1 MSVQSH
7 GFRDRGVSSAIGAA
21 FLALVVTSMASG
33 QDGPP
38 ANSPQGCSREEYDLN
53 ADCAREVPRPK
64 KLPRE
69 SAPIDLTGAWV
80 SIVSEEWRWRMMT
93 PPKGDRASIPLNARG
108 REQMDKWDPAHPEQC
123 KAFGAAGMI
132 RNPMRMRFSWVDDT
146 HLRLETDHG
155 QVTRDFYFDGS
166 KQSPGAPSMQGNSIA
181 SWEGGALKVVTTHL
195 APGFLRKNG
204 VPYSDQ
210 TVLTEYFDRYAA
222 AGGDYV
228 TVTTIV
234 NDPVYLTR
242 DFIVTT
248 DFKQLSKGS
257 AWRPTPCDAPLVVS
271 RATKR

>member
-1 MSVQSH
+1 MSVSFR
-7 GFRDRGVSSAIGAA
+7 GFGKGRALRAIGGVL
-21 FLALVVTSMASG
+21 LALAATAVSFA

-53 ADCAREVPRPK
+53 ADCARDVPRPK
-64 KLPRE
+64 KSPRE
-69 SAPIDLTGAWV
+69 SAPIDLAGYWV

-93 PPKGDRASIPLNARG
+93 PPKGDRASMPLNARA
-108 REQMDKWDPAHPEQC
+108 REEMDKWEPANPQQC

-132 RNPMRMRFSWVDDT
+132 RNPMRVRFTWVDDT

-155 QVTRDFYFDGS
+155 QVTRDFHFGAS
-166 KQSPGAPSMQGNSIA
+166 TQQTGAPSMQGNSVA
-181 SWEGGALKVVTTHL
+181 SWEGGALKVVTTGL
-195 APGFLRKNG
+195 AAGFLRKNG
-204 VPYSDQ
+204 APYSEQ
-210 TVLTEYFDRYAA
+210 TVLTEYFDRYSA

-248 DFKQLSKGS
+248 DFKQLPDGS
-257 AWRPTPCDAPLVVS
+257 AWRPTACDAPLVI
-271 RATKR
+271 RKAQR

>member
-1 MSVQSH
+1 MH
-7 GFRDRGVSSAIGAA
+7 PAIGTAL
-21 FLALVVTSMASG
+21 LALAVTSVSFA

-64 KLPRE
+64 QSARE
-69 SAPIDLTGAWV
+69 TAPIDLTGYWV

-93 PPKGDRASIPLNARG
+93 PPKGDRASLPLNARG
-108 REQMDKWDPAHPEQC
+108 RQAMDQWDPANPQQC

-132 RNPMRMRFSWVDDT
+132 RNPMRLRFTWVDDA

-155 QVTRDFYFDGS
+155 QVTRDFYFGGS
-166 KQSPGAPSMQGNSIA
+166 QQPRGAPSMQGDSVA
-181 SWEGGALKVVTTHL
+181 SWEGGALKVVTTNL
-195 APGFLRKNG
+195 TPGFLRKNG
-204 VPYSDQ
+204 VPYSEQ
-210 TVLTEYFDRYAA
+210 TVLTEYFDRYSA
-222 AGGDYV
+222 AGNDYV

-248 DFKQLSKGS
+248 DFKQLPDGS
-257 AWRPTPCDAPLVVS
+257 AWRPTPCDAPLVIS
-271 RATKR
+271 HKAQQ

>member
-1 MSVQSH
+1 MSAQ
-7 GFRDRGVSSAIGAA
+7 FPGVRRVIAA
-21 FLALVVTSMASG
+21 ALLAMAATSVSFA
-33 QDGPP
+33 QDGPAP
-38 ANSPQGCSREEYDLN
+38 NSPQGCSREEYDLN

-64 KLPRE
+64 KSPRE
-69 SAPIDLTGAWV
+69 TAPIDLTGHWV

-93 PPKGDRASIPLNARG
+93 PPKGDRASIPLNAKA
-108 REQMDKWDPAHPEQC
+108 REEMDKWDPKNPQQC

-132 RNPMRMRFSWVDDT
+132 RNPMRVRFTWVDDT

-155 QVTRDFYFDGS
+155 QVTRDFYFGGS
-166 KQSPGAPSMQGNSIA
+166 KQQKGAPSLQGDSVA
-181 SWEGGALKVVTTHL
+181 SWEGGALKVVTTNL

-210 TVLTEYFDRYAA
+210 TVLTEYFDRYSA
-222 AGGDYV
+222 AGNSYV

-248 DFKQLSKGS
+248 DFKSLADGS

-271 RATKR
+271 KAKR